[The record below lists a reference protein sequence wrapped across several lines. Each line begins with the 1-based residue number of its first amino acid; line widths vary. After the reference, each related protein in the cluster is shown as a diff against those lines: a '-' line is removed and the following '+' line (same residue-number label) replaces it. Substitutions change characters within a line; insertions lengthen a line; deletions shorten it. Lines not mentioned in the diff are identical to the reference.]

1 MENLKKEG
9 KETTSFE
16 SYLSEFENA
25 VNSSEEIFLRYERKL
40 KQITDVSLN
49 SNQLKSKEPSS
60 VESAKMASYSLLYS
74 LKLLLTRL
82 ETVNTN
88 NSEILD
94 NLDKTI

>member
-1 MENLKKEG
+1 MNE
-9 KETTSFE
+9 
-16 SYLSEFENA
+16 
-25 VNSSEEIFLRYERKL
+25 L

-49 SNQLKSKEPSS
+49 SNQLKSKEPIFCR
-60 VESAKMASYSLLYS
+60 VRKMASYSLLYS